1 MKLLGNIFS
10 ERNIFLSKAHF
21 ASMDSIIVNSGEK
34 GGSKEFLE
42 DMMLMLIWVSKV
54 NNHKIVYSFKNVLH
68 KFTSMFEIGVFFLN
82 LWKYMHYHSLE
93 LIF

>member
-10 ERNIFLSKAHF
+10 ERNIFLSKAHS
-21 ASMDSIIVNSGEK
+21 ASMDSINVNSGEK

-68 KFTSMFEIGVFFLN
+68 KFTCMFEIGVFFLN
-82 LWKYMHYHSLE
+82 LWKYMHCRSLE